1 MGRNLEVC
9 NIEETCL
16 KLQNIELYMC
26 QLLAIAQQ
34 LLSKQ
39 NKSLTSKHIVNNF
52 RIL

>member
-9 NIEETCL
+9 NPEETCL

-39 NKSLTSKHIVNNF
+39 QKSHQQAHSE
-52 RIL
+52 